1 MKRKLYALIL
11 SGTFLLSGCNKKMPE
26 TIIQPATMVNILYDY
41 HLASGM
47 TLTED
52 NPTKRAYREYVFQ
65 KYGITEAEFD
75 SSMVWYT
82 RNSKQLADIYTNL
95 SERFKKE
102 EEHINSLLAESG
114 TSKKAFASG
123 DSINIWQL
131 ADIYWLSN
139 TPINNLLRFEIKP
152 DTSFHIKDAFV
163 WNANYTFLSEGKAT
177 MGMNLYFDNDSII
190 GQTWDIAQSGEQSI
204 ELRTDSTYQLK
215 NINGFI
221 FLHGDSIKKPSL
233 LINKLS
239 LMRYHASD
247 STKSVKPDVKSEFQM
262 NIHP

>member
-1 MKRKLYALIL
+1 
-11 SGTFLLSGCNKKMPE
+11 
-26 TIIQPATMVNILYDY
+26 
-41 HLASGM
+41 
-47 TLTED
+47 
-52 NPTKRAYREYVFQ
+52 
-65 KYGITEAEFD
+65 
-75 SSMVWYT
+75 MVWYT

-131 ADIYWLSN
+131 ADIYWLSD